1 MFFGER
7 TLIMYRMEYK
17 SKLVIMQYKVIDA
30 KSQHYGRIL
39 DFKSCSDMKDVGG
52 VILKIDEETYSLFR
66 FNEVE
71 KIESILAS

>member
-1 MFFGER
+1 
-7 TLIMYRMEYK
+7 
-17 SKLVIMQYKVIDA
+17 MQYRVIDT
-30 KSQHYGRIL
+30 KSHHYGRVL
-39 DFKSCSDMKDVGG
+39 DFKSCSDMKDLGG